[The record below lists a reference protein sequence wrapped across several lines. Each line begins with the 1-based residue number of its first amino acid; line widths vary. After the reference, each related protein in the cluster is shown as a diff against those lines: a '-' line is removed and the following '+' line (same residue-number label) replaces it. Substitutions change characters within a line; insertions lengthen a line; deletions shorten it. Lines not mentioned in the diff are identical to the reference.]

1 LSNGSQLVCRY
12 EKATH
17 GAQTHLS
24 HFRRENT
31 TQVWLPKQS
40 TTQTAV
46 AKGTTM
52 PQRKRYIGGLRGGPE
67 VGLYKYKFS

>member
-1 LSNGSQLVCRY
+1 VCRY